1 NDALDAHASFVSARA
16 GTASGTV
23 SIGAASGAA
32 SGKIDPAAPLRLAVR
47 AELASLAVFQ
57 PWFGTEAAINGRAH
71 LDVNASGT
79 IGHPLWSGT
88 VEADALQLGAPQ
100 YGLQISDGRLRAHLA
115 PTGVAIDEA
124 HFTGGDGTFDA
135 SGMIGLPGQPNAA
148 ATRVTWKAERFRLT
162 NRPDLRFVVNGDGS
176 LALENKRLALNGNVA
191 VVEGHVEY
199 EPSPTGKLAS
209 DIVIKGRPAEVRTAQ
224 ASNVPLALDVDVD
237 LGRDLT
243 FVGEGLDATLGG
255 RVRITTSANG
265 RLQGRGTIRAVYG
278 TYYAFGQKL
287 TIDRGRV
294 IFDGPLDNPAL
305 DVVAL
310 RKNLPVEAGIEL
322 TGTVKVPQVRIT
334 SNPPVAENEALAWL
348 VTGQGLNTTGR
359 VDYAALGAAS
369 AALLGKRGKPITADI
384 AQRLGLTDISLQS
397 SGTSSGTTSAQ
408 GTAA

>member
-1 NDALDAHASFVSARA
+1 
-16 GTASGTV
+16 
-23 SIGAASGAA
+23 
-32 SGKIDPAAPLRLAVR
+32 
-47 AELASLAVFQ
+47 
-57 PWFGTEAAINGRAH
+57 
-71 LDVNASGT
+71 
-79 IGHPLWSGT
+79 
-88 VEADALQLGAPQ
+88 
-100 YGLQISDGRLRAHLA
+100 
-115 PTGVAIDEA
+115 
-124 HFTGGDGTFDA
+124 
-135 SGMIGLPGQPNAA
+135 M
-148 ATRVTWKAERFRLT
+148 
-162 NRPDLRFVVNGDGS
+162 
-176 LALENKRLALNGNVA
+176 
-191 VVEGHVEY
+191 
-199 EPSPTGKLAS
+199 
-209 DIVIKGRPAEVRTAQ
+209 
-224 ASNVPLALDVDVD
+224 
-237 LGRDLT
+237 
-243 FVGEGLDATLGG
+243 
-255 RVRITTSANG
+255 RITTGANG

-348 VTGQGLNTTGR
+348 VTGQGLNTSGR

-408 GTAA
+408 GTAASQVVVLGKRISDRLSLGYEQGLSLASSAVRLEYALSRQITLRAEAGTISGVGIVYRRNFQ